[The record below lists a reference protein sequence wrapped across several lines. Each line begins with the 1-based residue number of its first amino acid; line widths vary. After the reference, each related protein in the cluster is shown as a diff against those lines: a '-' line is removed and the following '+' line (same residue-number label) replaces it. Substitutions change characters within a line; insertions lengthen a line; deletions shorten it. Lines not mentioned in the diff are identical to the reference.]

1 MFSEYN
7 IMYSL
12 VVGCL
17 GGASRIGSNVLKS
30 KEGEF
35 ALLILNLRVEGMLGL
50 FISGKL
56 YLLLWLFRRSNR
68 RYCSTLRL
76 THGYFITPK
85 LIIYRC
91 EKTAQHC
98 DSLPL
103 E

>member
-50 FISGKL
+50 FI
-56 YLLLWLFRRSNR
+56 
-68 RYCSTLRL
+68 
-76 THGYFITPK
+76 
-85 LIIYRC
+85 
-91 EKTAQHC
+91 
-98 DSLPL
+98 
-103 E
+103 